1 MSDIAKFIVYE
12 NDEYIYFEP
21 VSDKEDAIEKIIN
34 DYYKYDTSMYDLLAC
49 TRLDGFSLEDN
60 VYIYAT
66 CMKISDGDS
75 IIHIRDEE
83 WGIIAQDYERL
94 GRY

>member
-1 MSDIAKFIVYE
+1 MENKFIVLDDFYRR
-12 NDEYIYFEP
+12 P
-21 VSDKEDAIEKIIN
+21 VEDKDDAVNKLMEV
-34 DYYKYDTSMYDLLAC
+34 YYKHDESMYDVLAI
-49 TRLDGFSLEDN
+49 TTLEGFSIEDN

-83 WGIIAQDYERL
+83 WSIIAEDYESL